1 MAQNPGP
8 SGLVE
13 AEGRDWAKE
22 VSEQRFRHLGLGQE
36 ETKVQPKESLR
47 QQHIRKEYKC
57 LFVVHCARKNIL

>member
-36 ETKVQPKESLR
+36 ETKVPPKESLR
-47 QQHIRKEYKC
+47 Q
-57 LFVVHCARKNIL
+57 